1 MGLQSPA
8 AEEVAAARAAALA
21 AEPAE
26 VRLKVR
32 EAWTYFEPVEQN
44 FKANFL
50 VLACY
55 WPKLY
60 GFDQH
65 FPATV
70 NFPLTSAID

>member
-32 EAWTYFEPVEQN
+32 KAWTYFDPVEQN
-44 FKANFL
+44 FMANFL
-50 VLACY
+50 VLAY
-55 WPKLY
+55 NWPELDRL
-60 GFDQH
+60 DQH
-65 FPATV
+65 FD
-70 NFPLTSAID
+70 PLPTFIN